1 MKSALRFCW
10 AEVSLAERKGESVTG
25 CGELRVGGLQAA
37 GIVVEK
43 VERQCHQTDRLML
56 NDTV

>member
-43 VERQCHQTDRLML
+43 VERQCHQTD
-56 NDTV
+56 